1 MKKIYT
7 AQQMRQAEK
16 RAVKLGSSYEQ
27 LMENAGQAAAK
38 DLLNRIN
45 EDKLAHP
52 TTVFIV
58 CGKGNNGGDGLVIA
72 RVLAKAGI
80 SVKLLL
86 VLGEHLSPL
95 AELNLRRL
103 DGLANIEKLSMDEF
117 TAAVM
122 QKGAKWIIDGVFG
135 TGYQGDL
142 PSPVAAVMQIA
153 NQAEASRIA
162 LDIPSGLNCDSGELA
177 NHSFKADLCYTFAA
191 YKPAHIMQS
200 GKAMCGEIVCLDIG
214 IA

>member
-1 MKKIYT
+1 
-7 AQQMRQAEK
+7 
-16 RAVKLGSSYEQ
+16 
-27 LMENAGQAAAK
+27 GQAAAK

-142 PSPVAAVMQIA
+142 PSPVAA
-153 NQAEASRIA
+153 
-162 LDIPSGLNCDSGELA
+162 
-177 NHSFKADLCYTFAA
+177 
-191 YKPAHIMQS
+191 
-200 GKAMCGEIVCLDIG
+200 
-214 IA
+214 